1 MIDVAYIDF
10 AGEPAEVRVF
20 LSVADNLRANFLP
33 INAYSASKTFTMY
46 GFRCA
51 AMICLAHSPEVA
63 DEFESIC
70 SFSAR
75 NTWSNSPRPAMTAV
89 SRIMNDP
96 ELLARTEAERAK
108 WRGMLLARGRA
119 FEESAREAGL
129 EIVPFT
135 AGFFVTV
142 PYPEPE
148 KLRDALEKKDAFV
161 IAIGGG
167 VRVAVASLSEEKCRR
182 LPAIIKETIAEIGD

>member
-1 MIDVAYIDF
+1 
-10 AGEPAEVRVF
+10 
-20 LSVADNLRANFLP
+20 
-33 INAYSASKTFTMY
+33 MY

-51 AMICLAHSPEVA
+51 AKICMAHSPEVA

-96 ELLARTEAERAK
+96 EVLAETEAEREK

-119 FEESAREAGL
+119 FESAAREARL

-142 PYPEPE
+142 PYRDPE

-167 VRVAVASLSEEKCRR
+167 VRVAVASLSEDKCRR
-182 LPAIIKETIAEIGD
+182 LPSMIKDTMDEIEGGETK